1 MAIDPMMYRKYS
13 GKSGDPYA
21 NFGAALAQNDAQTS
35 RREQQRHANRS
46 MRTSRS
52 ERFQAVLFGLGIV
65 VLLFGGVILLWA
77 IFG

>member
-1 MAIDPMMYRKYS
+1 
-13 GKSGDPYA
+13 
-21 NFGAALAQNDAQTS
+21 
-35 RREQQRHANRS
+35 